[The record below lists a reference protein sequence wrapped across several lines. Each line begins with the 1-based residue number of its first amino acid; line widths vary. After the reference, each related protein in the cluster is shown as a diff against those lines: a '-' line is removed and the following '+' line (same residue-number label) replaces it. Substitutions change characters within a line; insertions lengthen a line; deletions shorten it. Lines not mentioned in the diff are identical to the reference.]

1 MRIYPGASLSLIIS
15 AAWVLSAGD
24 VVEDWKQN
32 VFHMHFIYYMNNKNT
47 LDGEYGEYNSNLS
60 MRIMDEASFIGSV
73 SVIYLRD
80 ILVFHVFSAGV
91 DLFFCMVVYYDGS

>member
-1 MRIYPGASLSLIIS
+1 
-15 AAWVLSAGD
+15 
-24 VVEDWKQN
+24 
-32 VFHMHFIYYMNNKNT
+32 MNNKNT

-91 DLFFCMVVYYDGS
+91 DLFFCMVVYYDGSQSITISCFFLCEVNNL